1 MNSVSIFFKAS
12 KQKLETMI
20 LPMYTEQ
27 ERKELKQELKVLIK
41 WLDNNHHKQ
50 DTKEY
55 DDKDEECSNLYDII
69 HDL

>member
-1 MNSVSIFFKAS
+1 
-12 KQKLETMI
+12 MI

-27 ERKELKQELKVLIK
+27 ERKDLKQELKVLSE

-55 DDKDEECSNLYDII
+55 EDKDEECANLYEII

>member
-1 MNSVSIFFKAS
+1 MLDLYQRN
-12 KQKLETMI
+12 KQKLEIMI
-20 LPMYTEQ
+20 LPIYTEQ
-27 ERKELKQELKVLIK
+27 ERKELKKELKVLSE

-55 DDKDEECSNLYDII
+55 DDKDEECANLYEII